1 MTSHLRVWWSHAL
14 KMIIHW
20 WIKYAS
26 YVVRLG
32 VGVQKTSRFLMAKSG
47 RFSAKHAYKRRFK
60 SYDKWSCVRAPVLLD
75 LLGLLGKTDR
85 MLGGYLGL
93 FPQLSIGHERSCK
106 IFCLNYFKPVIKPED
121 STLQTQFAQWV
132 RRKGSFK
139 IVFFFFANMQHYT
152 GK

>member
-1 MTSHLRVWWSHAL
+1 ME
-14 KMIIHW
+14 
-20 WIKYAS
+20 
-26 YVVRLG
+26 
-32 VGVQKTSRFLMAKSG
+32 
-47 RFSAKHAYKRRFK
+47 
-60 SYDKWSCVRAPVLLD
+60 SCVRAPVLLD

-85 MLGGYLGL
+85 MLGGHLGI

-121 STLQTQFAQWV
+121 STSQTQFAQWV

-139 IVFFFFANMQHYT
+139 IVFFANMQHYT